1 MRFKDFWKKY
11 SYVIVRCFVDQIAI
25 AVFAL
30 AVAIGVAISSP
41 VLLLASSVFSVLFFM
56 FMIGLMCWKA
66 GVEDKEKIDLGRFK
80 GNSLTGLYIGLLA
93 NIPNFVLAVMYA
105 LFDGKV
111 GAFANLALKL
121 IYGEYLGILSIQVG
135 ENKLGLYPIS
145 FFVILIPAILATFV
159 GYLLGV
165 KGIIKPKITKKDLE

>member
-1 MRFKDFWKKY
+1 MNFKEFWGKY

-30 AVAIGVAISSP
+30 AVAISVAASSP
-41 VLLLASSVFSVLFFM
+41 ALLLGSSVFSVLFFA
-56 FMIGLMCWKA
+56 FMIGSMCWKT
-66 GVEDKEKIDLGRFK
+66 GVSDKEKIDVGRFK

-93 NIPNFVLAVMYA
+93 NAPNFVLAVLYA

-111 GAFANLALKL
+111 GAFANLTMKL
-121 IYGEYLGILSIQVG
+121 IYGEYLGILSIQAG

-145 FFVILIPAILATFV
+145 FFVILIPGILATLV

-165 KGIIKPKITKKDLE
+165 KGIIKPKVTKKDLE